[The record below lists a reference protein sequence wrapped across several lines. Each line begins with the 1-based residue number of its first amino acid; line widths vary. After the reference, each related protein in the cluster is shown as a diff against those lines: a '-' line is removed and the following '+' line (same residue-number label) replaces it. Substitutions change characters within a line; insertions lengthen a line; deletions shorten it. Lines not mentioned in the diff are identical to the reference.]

1 MKEYEKT
8 ISRLLAEKSEEKL
21 AFEEKHVDLIKERDQ
36 AQQHLN
42 NMEIAFA
49 DIHQFVPMQYY
60 LCFTYSIYWQFKT
73 R

>member
-8 ISRLLAEKSEEKL
+8 ISRLVSEKSQEKKVL
-21 AFEEKHVDLIKERDQ
+21 EEKHGDLVKEKDQ

-49 DIHQFVPMQYY
+49 DLHVSVS
-60 LCFTYSIYWQFKT
+60 SI
-73 R
+73 